1 MNNLIN
7 ISEQTTFTIQVNY
20 SDLIITKKYVD
31 KIENISAT
39 GIMIKPNWI
48 EVIPSKFRSQIVCKD
63 KTDLTNDQ
71 IYKDLLSE
79 TYYLN
84 IQDYSDQEL
93 NIACNFLVNKWIEEI
108 WTSLTKKEE
117 NYTISLKDDVVLKHV
132 LKMNQGLFKTKND
145 FDNFCIET
153 GLKIENFI
161 VPATFS
167 YLNIKLKEI
176 ALRLEM
182 EQFYARRFLFTET
195 LIRKIKLR
203 LKEFLKHNSIDNDR
217 KKELEDWINDLA
229 ESNRIYQQYKDYQ
242 QLYDMPKQE
251 IKIEKNENVNFIN
264 GNVTNS
270 EFNVKKIEKGNKDSL
285 FDKRVKI
292 IGAVTAIIAIIVTI
306 IINWDKII
314 IHFK

>member
-1 MNNLIN
+1 MSDLIN
-7 ISEQTTFTIQVNY
+7 ISKQTTFTIQVNY

-48 EVIPSKFRSQIVCKD
+48 EVIPSKFRSQIVCKN
-63 KTDLTNDQ
+63 KTNLTNEQ

-79 TYYLN
+79 IYYLN

-108 WTSLTKKEE
+108 WTSLTKKDE
-117 NYTISLKDDVVLKHV
+117 NYTISLKDDVVLEHV
-132 LKMNQGLFKTKND
+132 LKMNQGLFKTKSD

-153 GLKIENFI
+153 GLKIDNFI
-161 VPATFS
+161 VPAKFS

-203 LKEFLKHNSIDNDR
+203 LKEFLKHNLIDNDR

-251 IKIEKNENVNFIN
+251 IK
-264 GNVTNS
+264 
-270 EFNVKKIEKGNKDSL
+270 KDSL
-285 FDKRVKI
+285 FDKRIKI
-292 IGAVTAIIAIIVTI
+292 IGAITAIIVIVVTI